1 MNIASIADT
10 GSANP
15 GSATAPGDQLDR
27 QDFLQLL
34 VMQLK
39 NQDPLNPIDDR
50 EFISQM
56 AQLSSLEA
64 TNQLSSQMGQMAA
77 GQQQLGALA
86 LVGRDVEY
94 SDGSGGTV
102 RGKVSGLRLGAAEP
116 MLKIDDREVPLEL
129 VQTVL

>member
-102 RGKVSGLRLGAAEP
+102 RGKVSGLRLGASEP

-129 VQTVL
+129 IQTVL

>member
-1 MNIASIADT
+1 MSVPSVTDT
-10 GSANP
+10 NSSSLSTAVGPAN
-15 GSATAPGDQLDR
+15 QLDR

-64 TNQLSSQMGQMAA
+64 TNQLSSQVGQMAA
-77 GQQQLGALA
+77 AQQQLGALA
-86 LVGRDVEY
+86 LVGREVEY

-102 RGKVSGLRLGAAEP
+102 RGKVSGLRLGSSAP
-116 MLKIDDREVPLEL
+116 ILRIDDREVPLDQ

>member
-1 MNIASIADT
+1 MSIASIADT
-10 GSANP
+10 GQSSSGAAAAA
-15 GSATAPGDQLDR
+15 GSQLGR

-50 EFISQM
+50 EFIAQM

-77 GQQQLGALA
+77 AQQQLGALA

-94 SDGSGGTV
+94 SDGSGGTA
-102 RGKVSGLRLGAAEP
+102 RGKVVGMKLGAAEP
-116 MLKIDDREVPLEL
+116 VLKIDDREVPLDQI
-129 VQTVL
+129 QTVL

>member
-1 MNIASIADT
+1 MSVTSITDT
-10 GSANP
+10 NSSNPNTTAGPAN
-15 GSATAPGDQLDR
+15 QLGR

-64 TNQLSSQMGQMAA
+64 TNQLSSQVGQMAA
-77 GQQQLGALA
+77 AQQQLGALA
-86 LVGRDVEY
+86 LVGREVEY
-94 SDGSGGTV
+94 SDGSGGTA
-102 RGKVSGLRLGAAEP
+102 RGKVSGLRLGSSAP
-116 MLKIDDREVPLEL
+116 ILRIDDREVPLDQ